1 MAILESNMCE
11 FVSHSADQTR
21 RLGMRLG
28 SLMKVQNLICLSGN
42 LGAGKTTFVQG
53 LAAGWGSTDQVT
65 SPTYVLIN
73 QYERLTGGTM
83 YHLDAYR
90 IANSIEAEELDLD
103 LMLDNGVLVIEWPER
118 INDVLAVNRLWINLE
133 YVSEDKRRF
142 VFKPVGKYYE
152 DLSASFRKRSFGGL

>member
-1 MAILESNMCE
+1 
-11 FVSHSADQTR
+11 
-21 RLGMRLG
+21 
-28 SLMKVQNLICLSGN
+28 
-42 LGAGKTTFVQG
+42 
-53 LAAGWGSTDQVT
+53 
-65 SPTYVLIN
+65 
-73 QYERLTGGTM
+73 M